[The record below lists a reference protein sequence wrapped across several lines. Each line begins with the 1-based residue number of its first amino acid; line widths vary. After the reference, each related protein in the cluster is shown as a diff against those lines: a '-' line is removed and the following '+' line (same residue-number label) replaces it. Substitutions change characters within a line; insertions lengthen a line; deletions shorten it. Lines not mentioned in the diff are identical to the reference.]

1 MFVSRPVC
9 VWVEIAIFFGK
20 CFFVHLHTAHR
31 GFCCLRTFIPDTI
44 AAFYAGD
51 LWPSVRKYTQPVK
64 TAWHIYLSGYKTVF
78 IVLNLELKEY
88 LCRNSLHGPLLIY

>member
-20 CFFVHLHTAHR
+20 CFFVHLHTAQR
-31 GFCCLRTFIPDTI
+31 GFFCLRTFIPDTI

-78 IVLNLELKEY
+78 L
-88 LCRNSLHGPLLIY
+88 S